1 LGVCGE
7 VSSVL
12 NSCRDKA
19 RWHVPD
25 RQFTAKIEMAT
36 RCRGVGEGEVG
47 VKCGCMKECCEGAR
61 PGVRSWRAMVQ
72 VAVSTRTNRVS
83 TAARQS

>member
-1 LGVCGE
+1 MGVSGE

-19 RWHVPD
+19 RWHVLD

-36 RCRGVGEGEVG
+36 ICRGVGGGEVG
-47 VKCGCMKECCEGAR
+47 VKCGCMQECCGGAR
-61 PGVRSWRAMVQ
+61 PGVRSCRP
-72 VAVSTRTNRVS
+72 
-83 TAARQS
+83 